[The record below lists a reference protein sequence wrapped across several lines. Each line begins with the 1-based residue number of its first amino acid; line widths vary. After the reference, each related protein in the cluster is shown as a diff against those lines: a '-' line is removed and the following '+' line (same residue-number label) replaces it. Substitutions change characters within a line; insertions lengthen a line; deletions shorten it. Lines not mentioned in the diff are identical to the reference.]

1 MYNDAKKASNNKY
14 LSKFKPISLRV
25 LPEEEE
31 EIRAAAE
38 AAGESR
44 HEYIVQAIRERMAG
58 GRQTAE
64 GFEAVELPAGYMDL
78 ARDAAGKDGAELG
91 AWICKAIEKQA
102 KADNDARALSELLR
116 NRG

>member
-25 LPEEEE
+25 MPEEEE
-31 EIRAAAE
+31 EIRVAAE

-44 HEYIVQAIRERMAG
+44 HEYIVQAIRQRMAG
-58 GRQTAE
+58 RQQTEE
-64 GFEAVELPAGYMDL
+64 GCEAVELPAGYMDV
-78 ARDAAGKDGAELG
+78 ARNAAGKDGADLS

-102 KADNDARALSELLR
+102 KADSDARTLSELLR